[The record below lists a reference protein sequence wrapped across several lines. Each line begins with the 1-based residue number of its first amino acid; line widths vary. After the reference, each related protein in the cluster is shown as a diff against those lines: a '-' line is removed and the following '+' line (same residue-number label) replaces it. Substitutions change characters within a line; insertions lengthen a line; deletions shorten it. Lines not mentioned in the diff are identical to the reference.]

1 MAVVLGLA
9 IAVLLVV
16 AVVVGPDQASPW
28 LRAAHVVVLWAGPL
42 LLVLFAG
49 VLARRKAT
57 AWARSRLIE
66 VAGPSLIR
74 SMSPREVLD
83 ALLPWVY
90 GERVGHQDVLTGVL
104 GGAGRD
110 PRGRDTAVSR
120 STTANFRLWA
130 VNDSTCRSES
140 TWTHELSGVRANH
153 LFVLF
158 ATCDQEIYRL
168 VRSERLYPL
177 FELWVVQDEDELDD
191 LVQMS
196 RETLRVG
203 ISYRDAHG
211 DLYQVDPQAQ
221 FGEEI
226 ALRYYDQFV
235 RLPDNLD
242 RKDLRIVQFD
252 LHDLADPDHI
262 VERVESIS
270 VTGSGTFPADLGYF
284 SWSPPHPCFLE
295 SVTFDVADL
304 ALPGQDLV
312 FLVVP
317 SSMGRGAV
325 PLNGGWMPIR
335 DRLCVSLSAWML
347 PGHGVTLLWRPVNGA
362 EPQDASRRRGNQAC
376 P

>member
-1 MAVVLGLA
+1 MALVLGLA
-9 IAVLLVV
+9 VAVLLVV
-16 AVVVGPDQASPW
+16 AVAVGPDQASAW
-28 LRAAHVVVLWAGPL
+28 LRAVYVVALWAGPL
-42 LLVLFAG
+42 LVVLFAG
-49 VLARRKAT
+49 VLARRRAS
-57 AWARSRLIE
+57 AWAKSRLIE
-66 VAGPSLIR
+66 VAGPALIR

-242 RKDLRIVQFD
+242 RKDLR
-252 LHDLADPDHI
+252 
-262 VERVESIS
+262 
-270 VTGSGTFPADLGYF
+270 
-284 SWSPPHPCFLE
+284 
-295 SVTFDVADL
+295 
-304 ALPGQDLV
+304 
-312 FLVVP
+312 
-317 SSMGRGAV
+317 
-325 PLNGGWMPIR
+325 
-335 DRLCVSLSAWML
+335 
-347 PGHGVTLLWRPVNGA
+347 
-362 EPQDASRRRGNQAC
+362 
-376 P
+376 